1 MDKHGHMDAK
11 GMAKL
16 RREKAK
22 TLSLQYQASQH
33 SKSLVLSQQSQ
44 TIDKE
49 NDGPNEAKSNVLSLI
64 KHEQDIAFATYSK
77 NNGGCVTP
85 CIKFRVAIPN

>member
-1 MDKHGHMDAK
+1 MPSTSQLQTGH
-11 GMAKL
+11 L
-16 RREKAK
+16 LFIN

-49 NDGPNEAKSNVLSLI
+49 NDGPNEAKSDILSLI
-64 KHEQDIAFATYSK
+64 KREQDIAFAALSK
-77 NNGGCVTP
+77 GAREADQRLSILREISN
-85 CIKFRVAIPN
+85 KQ